1 MERFEREL
9 AMKSTRQIETTL
21 VSATP
26 VTISNIDTSQQQ
38 RELEP
43 LSELTEEEN
52 ERSLLMTDNDEQVE
66 HELERLRRIEL
77 RREESLRMERLEIE
91 RIRAERDGSRSMLVV
106 ERSRLD
112 DDDQERSRIE
122 RMEKDREHE
131 RLVRREIDALKALE
145 REREE
150 KFRVERVELERLRE
164 EKEMLERSRIEE
176 EERLRLEQIENMRFN
191 YKHDYFKIVQTLN
204 SIINTNQINQVQIIE
219 NIFF

>member
-9 AMKSTRQIETTL
+9 AMKSTRQIETAL

-26 VTISNIDTSQQQ
+26 VTISNIDTSQQ

-77 RREESLRMERLEIE
+77 RREESLRMERMEIE

-131 RLVRREIDALKALE
+131 RLMKREIDALKALE

-164 EKEMLERSRIEE
+164 EKERLERSRIEE
-176 EERLRLEQIENMRFN
+176 EERLRLEQIENMRFE
-191 YKHDYFKIVQTLN
+191 YKHDYLCIYVFSYSVLFSQKILN
-204 SIINTNQINQVQIIE
+204 LLVCSD
-219 NIFF
+219 